1 MNQNLFFSSVCEV
14 KTVILEKREI
24 LVYRATFS
32 FQEQKTYRSTSEIDT
47 NREKV
52 QKEKGNNKE
61 LRAAFTVQRSP
72 LRNLATSRRPHD
84 FFKEIPCRSRQWL

>member
-61 LRAAFTVQRSP
+61 LRAAFTVQRHLLFLP
-72 LRNLATSRRPHD
+72 HQPQKTTYHATM
-84 FFKEIPCRSRQWL
+84 K